1 MLDFYESLA
10 VMPRVLSSVQRVFA
24 ELVEAHRPDNGLLM
38 TCLELSSIKALAA
51 LLQTTLSEDGQYTQ
65 RAKGTE
71 YIEDDEILGTSDKML
86 FYTKELES
94 SAEDESTAHNPF
106 VVGKLDMESLKNFNF
121 DNFQGYI
128 GSQLE

>member
-1 MLDFYESLA
+1 
-10 VMPRVLSSVQRVFA
+10 MPRVLSSVQRVFT
-24 ELVEAHRPDNGLLM
+24 ELVEVHRPDNGLLM
-38 TCLELSSIKALAA
+38 ACLELSSIKALAA
-51 LLQTTLSEDGQYTQ
+51 LLQTTLSEDGKYTQ
-65 RAKGTE
+65 RAKGAE

>member
-10 VMPRVLSSVQRVFA
+10 VMPRVLSSVQRVFTELA
-24 ELVEAHRPDNGLLM
+24 EVHRPDNGLLM
-38 TCLELSSIKALAA
+38 ACLELSSIKALAA
-51 LLQTTLSEDGQYTQ
+51 LLQTTLSEDGKYTQ
-65 RAKGTE
+65 RAKGAE

>member
-1 MLDFYESLA
+1 LLDFYESLA
-10 VMPRVLSSVQRVFA
+10 VMPRVLSSVQRVFTELA
-24 ELVEAHRPDNGLLM
+24 EVHRPDNGLLM
-38 TCLELSSIKALAA
+38 ACLELSSIKALAA
-51 LLQTTLSEDGQYTQ
+51 LLQTTLSEDGKYTQ
-65 RAKGTE
+65 RAKGAE

>member
-1 MLDFYESLA
+1 
-10 VMPRVLSSVQRVFA
+10 
-24 ELVEAHRPDNGLLM
+24 
-38 TCLELSSIKALAA
+38 
-51 LLQTTLSEDGQYTQ
+51 
-65 RAKGTE
+65 
-71 YIEDDEILGTSDKML
+71 ML

>member
-10 VMPRVLSSVQRVFA
+10 VMPRVLSSVQRVFTELA
-24 ELVEAHRPDNGLLM
+24 EVHRPDNGLLM
-38 TCLELSSIKALAA
+38 ACLELSSIKSLAA
-51 LLQTTLSEDGQYTQ
+51 LLQTTLSEDGKYTH

>member
-1 MLDFYESLA
+1 LLDFYESLA
-10 VMPRVLSSVQRVFA
+10 VMPRVLSSVQRVFTELA
-24 ELVEAHRPDNGLLM
+24 EVHRPDNGLLM
-38 TCLELSSIKALAA
+38 ACLELSSIKSLAA
-51 LLQTTLSEDGQYTQ
+51 LLQTTLSEDGKYTQ